1 MSSFFSYWPMKYE
14 LFVITFWQSYA
25 WPLTKHRKNCECCPT
40 ACPKWNKGP
49 PWKFPGDLEI
59 SRGPWNFQGPWIFPG
74 PGNFQATL
82 KFPGVC
88 VFYTHGKFQGG
99 SKGKCIS
106 QSTTPPLKNR
116 AWFCYQKSAQTF
128 IFDNRVTMLI
138 SFRPLSLSIGKLIRL
153 IHHSSLDNALFL
165 EVTFM
170 NCSLITE
177 IFIVPSF
184 CVVIWF
190 FFISLMPLHSLT
202 IALCRFP
209 CQ

>member
-1 MSSFFSYWPMKYE
+1 MDFPDQPQCTNSE
-14 LFVITFWQSYA
+14 ITSLLD
-25 WPLTKHRKNCECCPT
+25 LTSIT

-153 IHHSSLDNALFL
+153 IHHSSFNDVFSRAD
-165 EVTFM
+165 EQ
-170 NCSLITE
+170 
-177 IFIVPSF
+177 
-184 CVVIWF
+184 
-190 FFISLMPLHSLT
+190 
-202 IALCRFP
+202 A
-209 CQ
+209 

>member
-1 MSSFFSYWPMKYE
+1 MGSIFLTGLSEIFIE
-14 LFVITFWQSYA
+14 LNRQFWQ
-25 WPLTKHRKNCECCPT
+25 HT

-74 PGNFQATL
+74 PGNFQVTL

-138 SFRPLSLSIGKLIRL
+138 SFRPLSLSIRKFIRL
-153 IHHSSLDNALFL
+153 IHHSSLDNALFI

-202 IALCRFP
+202 IVYLFSTFLQVICLILASESL
-209 CQ
+209 